1 MARLNLPIVDELAQ
15 SRSILIAGIGGG
27 FDLFCGLPLYFH
39 LVDQG
44 FQVHLANYSFSE
56 IESFPYGERLSNT
69 LLGLDSSIVW
79 PGGYFPEIYLANWL
93 ERERGHAQR
102 IWAFAKTGVQPLAK
116 NYQRLVER
124 LQIDTILLI
133 DGGVDSLARGDER
146 EPGTFIED
154 SVSLAATSSL
164 PADIRQILV
173 CIGFG
178 TEQDLTHS
186 QILENIAELS
196 RRKAFLGSCSLTA
209 SMPEYQ
215 AYEAAVLHAQAMP
228 FQDPS
233 VINSSII
240 SATRGEFGD
249 YHLTAKTAGS
259 KLKISP
265 LMPIYW
271 FFEARSVM
279 EQNQLLNELMLSY
292 SFEEAIR
299 LGMLYRRGVKTRPGT
314 NPL

>member
-1 MARLNLPIVDELAQ
+1 LLLSAIIKTKIFPPIA
-15 SRSILIAGIGGG
+15 
-27 FDLFCGLPLYFH
+27 
-39 LVDQG
+39 
-44 FQVHLANYSFSE
+44 
-56 IESFPYGERLSNT
+56 
-69 LLGLDSSIVW
+69 
-79 PGGYFPEIYLANWL
+79 
-93 ERERGHAQR
+93 AQR
-102 IWAFAKTGVQPLAK
+102 
-116 NYQRLVER
+116 
-124 LQIDTILLI
+124 
-133 DGGVDSLARGDER
+133 R
-146 EPGTFIED
+146 ELWRD
-154 SVSLAATSSL
+154 SSL
-164 PADIRQILV
+164 PAHIRQILV

-196 RRKAFLGSCSLTA
+196 RHNAFLGSCSLTA
-209 SMPEYQ
+209 SMSEYQ
-215 AYEAAVLHAQAMP
+215 AYQAAVLHAQAMP

-259 KLKISP
+259 RLKISP

-279 EQNQLLNELMLSY
+279 EQNQLLKELMLSY

-299 LGMLYRRGVKTRPGT
+299 LGMLYRRGVKPRPDT
-314 NPL
+314 DLL